1 MIEESLSYYSKQFS
15 QMRNTDHL
23 EWDAFRN
30 EAPHSVTFKYA
41 DKYETVLPGEIVM
54 IPRDLKYIVAK
65 RGLPFAEVDVT
76 FAYSPEE
83 YAELTRAPRQQAR
96 SYARPEPI
104 PEPEPEPAAKPKA
117 GRKSKR
123 K

>member
-15 QMRNTDHL
+15 QMRNTEHL

-30 EAPHSVTFKYA
+30 ESSHSVTFKYA

-54 IPRDLKYIVAK
+54 IPRELKYIVAK
-65 RGLPFAEVDVT
+65 RGLPFVEVDVT

-83 YAELTRAPRQQAR
+83 YAELTRAPKQQAR
-96 SYARPEPI
+96 SYA
-104 PEPEPEPAAKPKA
+104 EPEPAAKPKA